1 MDEVHTQLRL
11 SDEAIELYF
20 SQGGFARTEPVVDL
34 RPLLARESEHAP
46 SVIKAAGRW
55 NMDPARIVR
64 GSKR

>member
-1 MDEVHTQLRL
+1 MEKDFGNLRL
-11 SDEAIELYF
+11 SDEAIEIFF

-34 RPLLARESEHAP
+34 RPLLALECEHVP

-64 GSKR
+64 VAK